1 MSVYSVTESKPEF
14 HLSLLNILTP
24 PLLFQSE
31 NIDETQRSILEELR
45 TLTRIHGGILAEVR
59 ALSEQG
65 ESPCQS
71 LTFDGG
77 VSFETF
83 NNTEIKIETLKLRLV
98 LI

>member
-1 MSVYSVTESKPEF
+1 MSVYSFTESKPEF

-24 PLLFQSE
+24 PPLLFQSE
-31 NIDETQRSILEELR
+31 NIAETQRSILEELR

-59 ALSEQG
+59 ALREQG

-77 VSFETF
+77 VSFE
-83 NNTEIKIETLKLRLV
+83 NV
-98 LI
+98 